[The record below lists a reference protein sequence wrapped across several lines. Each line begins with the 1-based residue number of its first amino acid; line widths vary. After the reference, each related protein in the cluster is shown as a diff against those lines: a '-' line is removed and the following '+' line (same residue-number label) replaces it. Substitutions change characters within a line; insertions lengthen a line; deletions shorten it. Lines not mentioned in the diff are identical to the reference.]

1 MNNEG
6 GSSFE
11 LSSQP
16 EVTPQGAEQVD
27 DAVIEQQR
35 PASQEAG
42 VGKRAPQPGST
53 ATDLPAIPQIPATT
67 PAVPPT
73 DQTAP
78 AKPVSPATADLKADD
93 ADLIEKE
100 WIERAKSIVNKT
112 HDDPHR
118 QKDEMSKVK
127 ADYIRKRFNK
137 VIKTDDP
144 FDGTQG
150 RPEQSRTGEAAA

>member
-11 LSSQP
+11 VPSQP
-16 EVTPQGAEQVD
+16 EAPPQSAEQSND
-27 DAVIEQQR
+27 QVIEQQR

-53 ATDLPAIPQIPATT
+53 ATDLPAIPQIPATPT
-67 PAVPPT
+67 APPT
-73 DQTAP
+73 DQKPP
-78 AKPVSPATADLKADD
+78 AKSVSPTTADLKADNT
-93 ADLIEKE
+93 DLIEKE

-112 HDDPHR
+112 RDDPHR

-127 ADYIRKRFNK
+127 ADYIQKRFNK
-137 VIKTDDP
+137 IIKSD
-144 FDGTQG
+144 
-150 RPEQSRTGEAAA
+150 EAAA